1 MWNYLYHRKHELNMD
16 VQSLKK
22 SIPNI
27 LSLLRILLSFALPLT
42 IHSKG
47 WFVGLVLLIGI
58 TDVADGYIAR
68 KYKWVTRLGA
78 KLDSLGDLVFFT
90 IVLLIVFF
98 RYEQIIID
106 NYTWFLTTLALK
118 LTTAVLS
125 KIKYCEF
132 VFIHTVANKLTGF
145 MVFVA
150 IVLIPF
156 DTVAWFITGVFLMAI
171 LAAVE
176 ELGITIQNK
185 TPELNQKSI
194 FSPRNK

>member
-1 MWNYLYHRKHELNMD
+1 MD
-16 VQSLKK
+16 VHSIKK
-22 SIPNI
+22 LIPNI

-42 IHSKG
+42 IYSKG
-47 WFVGLVLLIGI
+47 WFVGLVLLIGV

-68 KYKWVTRLGA
+68 KYKWVTQLGA
-78 KLDSLGDLVFFT
+78 KLDSLGDFVFFT

-98 RYEQIIID
+98 RYEQIIAD

-118 LTTAVLS
+118 LSTAVLS
-125 KIKYCEF
+125 KIKYGEF
-132 VFIHTVANKLTGF
+132 VFIHTIANKLTGF
-145 MVFVA
+145 MVFIA
-150 IVLIPF
+150 IVFIPF
-156 DTVAWFITGVFLMAI
+156 DTVAWFITSVFLLTI

>member
-1 MWNYLYHRKHELNMD
+1 MD

-125 KIKYCEF
+125 KIKFGEF
-132 VFIHTVANKLTGF
+132 IFIHTIANKLTGLL
-145 MVFVA
+145 VFVA
-150 IVLIPF
+150 IALIPF

-171 LAAVE
+171 LAAAE
-176 ELGITIQNK
+176 ELGIIIKNK